1 MRRHT
6 RWTHELPNGNEVE
19 LPVTPTDWLK
29 DDIEVV
35 EKPDGNYLVGYL
47 VHDDDCMNPL
57 DDGDGMGDVHHHP
70 RSHYGSRDSDYYE
83 ALGLDSHGDAQYDED
98 KLQEMWHAKV
108 MALSL
113 QDFYISPELR
123 EHCSAEDL
131 QNLLADEPIVGDHSF
146 WANADSAW
154 GSDLQDADKD
164 EYHALIDQVEDELSD
179 WNYEAALEECRV
191 PGDKYAVLLDVYD
204 HSGRSYS
211 VSGSGTQCRWDT
223 SSGEA
228 VWVADSYA
236 REEIDRRAK
245 VYAFGEVV
253 ERGYRTNK
261 KYAACR
267 DIPPWL
273 EDIGEFTH
281 WHEASKALEA
291 YAEGKE
297 ATPEMLDRGFERAL
311 MEVAEQCVEQY
322 DSWQQGDC
330 YGVVSFECT
339 PEGEIVGDDDTCWG
353 YVGREW
359 AEQELK
365 ERLTIRE
372 EKEPTH
378 A

>member
-19 LPVTPTDWLK
+19 LPITPTDWLK

-47 VHDDDCMNPL
+47 VHDEDCMNPL
-57 DDGDGMGDVHHHP
+57 ESCDAMGSVHHHP
-70 RSHYGSRDSDYYE
+70 RSNYGRRNDNVYYE
-83 ALGLDSHGDAQYDED
+83 ALGLDRYGDPVYDTD
-98 KLQEMWHAKV
+98 KLQALWHTKV
-108 MALSL
+108 MSLPLELFEVHNSLVSSTQLRTALAEMTADDATVEYQCYYAWSEWL
-113 QDFYISPELR
+113 EEEAQDKLWPGIE
-123 EHCSAEDL
+123 A
-131 QNLLADEPIVGDHSF
+131 
-146 WANADSAW
+146 
-154 GSDLQDADKD
+154 
-164 EYHALIDQVEDELSD
+164 ALG
-179 WNYEAALEECRV
+179 WNYEMQIEECRE
-191 PGDKYAVLLDVYD
+191 PGDKYAVLLDVYE

-211 VSGSGTQCRWDT
+211 ISGSGMQCRWDT
-223 SSGEA
+223 TSGEA
-228 VWVADSYA
+228 VWVADSEA
-236 REEIDRRAK
+236 RKEIDGRAK

-253 ERGYRTNK
+253 ERGYRSSK

-267 DIPPWL
+267 DIPPGL

-281 WHEASKALEA
+281 WHEAFAALEQHTA
-291 YAEGKE
+291 NFT
-297 ATPEMLDRGFERAL
+297 ATPEMLERGFWRAL
-311 MEVAEQCVEQY
+311 LEVAKNCVEQY

-339 PEGEIVGDDDTCWG
+339 PEGEIVGDEDSCWG

-365 ERLTIRE
+365 DRLTIRE